1 LAFVVLVVSLVS
13 VVLKVH
19 RGQKAELDRSDR
31 LESKVLVVCREKQE
45 NGAPVARLV
54 SVVHGAVEAHRECK
68 VSRASVVTMASQ
80 GNQVDMASTENA
92 VPVGTL
98 VFLDLV
104 ALVVPKAPPVLG
116 SLAHQVALDRGDYLA
131 CRGRQVGGEVL
142 AKMAKKVAEASQE
155 RMVKTARM
163 VKTVRLVQR
172 DLLGSPGRKGQKV
185 TAANQNCKCI
195 LPH

>member
-1 LAFVVLVVSLVS
+1 MAFVVLVVSLVS

-19 RGQKAELDRSDR
+19 RAQKAELEQWDR
-31 LESKVLVVCREKQE
+31 LESKVLVVCQAKQE
-45 NGAPVARLV
+45 NGASLAKLV
-54 SVVHGAVEAHRECK
+54 TVVHGAVEAHREYK

-80 GNQVDMASTENA
+80 GNQVDMASTENP
-92 VPVGTL
+92 VHVGTL

-104 ALVVPKAPPVLG
+104 VLVVPKVQQVLG
-116 SLAHQVALDRGDYLA
+116 SLAHLVALDRGDYLA

-142 AKMAKKVAEASQE
+142 AKMANKVAVASQE
-155 RMVKTARM
+155 RMVQVVRM
-163 VKTVRLVQR
+163 VKTVRLEQR